1 MWCLIRGLKA
11 SFFYLQTNNEELHR
25 SRSAVLYEEV
35 KRDRN
40 VRVIDEGREMVV
52 RFAVEVTDR
61 FKLEDGLHTE
71 SMFSPFLEGHAGRQD
86 PTRASVVY
94 AVCRWHCDLLQEY
107 RASQEDPGEYILWGK
122 KTPMKVRTVHE
133 WERGQW
139 IGQVRGLVSWGGNG
153 WGVKWLMREREVRG
167 TVECMCQKWFTTD
180 GHTSKSED
188 KGLHNGSES
197 SYYVKWTGNGANNE
211 KMGP

>member
-1 MWCLIRGLKA
+1 M
-11 SFFYLQTNNEELHR
+11 QTNNEELHR

-52 RFAVEVTDR
+52 RFAVEVTDG

-94 AVCRWHCDLLQEY
+94 AVCR
-107 RASQEDPGEYILWGK
+107 
-122 KTPMKVRTVHE
+122 
-133 WERGQW
+133 
-139 IGQVRGLVSWGGNG
+139 
-153 WGVKWLMREREVRG
+153 
-167 TVECMCQKWFTTD
+167 
-180 GHTSKSED
+180 
-188 KGLHNGSES
+188 
-197 SYYVKWTGNGANNE
+197 
-211 KMGP
+211 

>member
-1 MWCLIRGLKA
+1 MRMKGMRIFMGDGLRDVWSGMFDTMCVWAEKKHV
-11 SFFYLQTNNEELHR
+11 YLQTNNEELHR
-25 SRSAVLYEEV
+25 SRSVVLYEEV

-122 KTPMKVRTVHE
+122 KTPWKS
-133 WERGQW
+133 GQCM
-139 IGQVRGLVSWGGNG
+139 N
-153 WGVKWLMREREVRG
+153 EREDSG
-167 TVECMCQKWFTTD
+167 
-180 GHTSKSED
+180 
-188 KGLHNGSES
+188 
-197 SYYVKWTGNGANNE
+197 
-211 KMGP
+211 